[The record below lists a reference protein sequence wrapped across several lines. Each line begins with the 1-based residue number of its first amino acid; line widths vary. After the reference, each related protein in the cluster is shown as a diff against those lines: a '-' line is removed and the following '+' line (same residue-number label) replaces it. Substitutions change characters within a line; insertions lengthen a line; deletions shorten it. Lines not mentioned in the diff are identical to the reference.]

1 MEGYTLKNIASLIR
15 GAESVIV
22 ITVKDNDVHLSF
34 SKSLSEMEALDLL
47 TLVTSEFFEVAKEDN
62 TPLH

>member
-1 MEGYTLKNIASLIR
+1 LEGYTLKNIASLIR

>member
-47 TLVTSEFFEVAKEDN
+47 ALVTSEFFEVAKEDN